1 MLSEKNSNRSDE
13 VNRPYYSH
21 IRRLSPQWPHFQYL
35 ADFMDISTVP
45 IKERYLTP
53 EDKIERQRRVH
64 VALLTHSPG
73 HHEAVEKK
81 VFTDVETLT
90 KLLGSIELHKKQGGG
105 CGGGTTRLLLVED
118 LSTTVI
124 EMLGA
129 KFDIDPGFF
138 RGHIGDFVWFN
149 TRDPWVEVP
158 ELESCASKRSYFT
171 LRYVQARYFED
182 ERATLAAQMQAG
194 SFNVLRRIYTDGRG
208 APRFEAPGSDVGL
221 IRSKVSLWV
230 WPHSSSDSGWLGI
243 MLLDPVVSDG
253 HQLWSGYGN
262 FDSPPSMHVSATNL
276 YQPLS
281 ESPFGQVIEWATSL
295 SAADMQLVIKDP
307 EYLTSRVYLIILS
320 HWNMVLEHVAGR
332 IACIEWEL
340 ENEQWRT
347 GVGLDETLKRLH
359 PWRRKLPS
367 FHAWVLSSI
376 RQLERIRPFPQGKN
390 WTTVLQDFH
399 NILERTSVLQN
410 RADTVMSMAT
420 AIIAIEESK
429 RGVEEAQSVGR
440 ITYLAFVFAPLAFVA
455 SFLSMNANFA
465 QSSSVYWVYFAIS
478 VPLSTAVVLV
488 TIYSNEIVQLWRRLR
503 DGIRGTT
510 ERRAWHRRA

>member
-1 MLSEKNSNRSDE
+1 
-13 VNRPYYSH
+13 
-21 IRRLSPQWPHFQYL
+21 
-35 ADFMDISTVP
+35 MDISTVP

-230 WPHSSSDSGWLGI
+230 WPHSSSDSGWLGKGYFYSSI
-243 MLLDPVVSDG
+243 RHLFLFSSQLIISRAKKKKELCCSTQLCLTVINCGVVMG
-253 HQLWSGYGN
+253 TLTRHQACMSRPRI
-262 FDSPPSMHVSATNL
+262 FTNL
-276 YQPLS
+276 YQRARS
-281 ESPFGQVIEWATSL
+281 
-295 SAADMQLVIKDP
+295 D
-307 EYLTSRVYLIILS
+307 
-320 HWNMVLEHVAGR
+320 
-332 IACIEWEL
+332 
-340 ENEQWRT
+340 
-347 GVGLDETLKRLH
+347 
-359 PWRRKLPS
+359 KL
-367 FHAWVLSSI
+367 
-376 RQLERIRPFPQGKN
+376 
-390 WTTVLQDFH
+390 
-399 NILERTSVLQN
+399 
-410 RADTVMSMAT
+410 
-420 AIIAIEESK
+420 
-429 RGVEEAQSVGR
+429 
-440 ITYLAFVFAPLAFVA
+440 
-455 SFLSMNANFA
+455 
-465 QSSSVYWVYFAIS
+465 
-478 VPLSTAVVLV
+478 
-488 TIYSNEIVQLWRRLR
+488 
-503 DGIRGTT
+503 
-510 ERRAWHRRA
+510 